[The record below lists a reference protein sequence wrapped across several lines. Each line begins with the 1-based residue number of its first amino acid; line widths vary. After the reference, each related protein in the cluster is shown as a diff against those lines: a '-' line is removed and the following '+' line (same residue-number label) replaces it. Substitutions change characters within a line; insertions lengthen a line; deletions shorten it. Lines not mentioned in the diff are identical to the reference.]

1 MSVLSKIMGLF
12 GYVRRDL
19 LDNEVAK
26 NTALEKQKA
35 DLHSEV
41 ENLTAHNANLTFKN
55 TLIAQLL
62 GDRGHSE
69 PLQRF
74 REQFGK
80 FYSFMNNDDSLSNEA
95 EAFSLMQSIEKE
107 LEVISTAPQL
117 YSKEV
122 IAVGGGFSAGKSE
135 FISSLITA
143 QNVSLT
149 IGIKPTTAIPT
160 YVLSSEVTQLVAFSN
175 SGARV
180 ELNKL
185 DSEILSKINHE
196 FIENFGFNLKKIM
209 PFMVLKTPLCYENLC
224 FIDTPGYDPPK
235 SGFKDSDRESANAF
249 LSNANVLLWLIDIN
263 EGTIKKDD
271 IDFLSELD
279 LHHKKLYFV
288 LNKADYQNPS
298 QRKGIL
304 NEVSKQLN
312 AYNIDY
318 EGIGL
323 YGNDIDDKIE
333 NGKKRKKKEY
343 EFEKIS
349 LMEFL
354 DSLSSSQ
361 TLQKTLIERLFSVY
375 AMYNESI
382 LRKKKRKAT
391 IYKALHE
398 LDIALGG
405 ELDEDSPHFGRLSK
419 IKNIFQV
426 GNEAEQSLNE
436 LQKIILDM
444 KKSIDEIFGKPLK
457 INLPQID
464 EKDIKIEFDLA
475 VEEIIDDESTQTK
488 PRTKKK
494 QETKSDEGNE
504 KDKVNV
510 MSKPFPNL
518 GWLSSL
524 FRGV

>member
-1 MSVLSKIMGLF
+1 MGLF
-12 GYVRRDL
+12 GYVSRDL

-26 NTALEKQKA
+26 NTALEKQKE
-35 DLHSEV
+35 DLHNEV
-41 ENLTAHNANLTFKN
+41 ANLSSHNANLAFKN

-62 GDRGHSE
+62 GDRGYSE

-80 FYSFMNNDDSLSNEA
+80 FYNFMNNDDSLSNEA

-143 QNVSLT
+143 QNVSLP

-160 YVLSSEVTQLVAFSN
+160 YVLSSEITQLVAFSN
-175 SGARV
+175 SGVRV

-185 DSEILSKINHE
+185 DSEIHSKINHD
-196 FIENFGFNLKKIM
+196 FIESFGFNLKKIM
-209 PFMVLKTPLCYENLC
+209 PFMVLKTQKNYEQLC
-224 FIDTPGYDPPK
+224 FIDTPGYNPSKD
-235 SGFKDSDRESANAF
+235 GFKYSDRESANAF
-249 LSNANVLLWLIDIN
+249 LSNANALLWLIGLDSK
-263 EGTIKKDD
+263 GTIEKDD
-271 IDFLSELD
+271 IDFLRELD
-279 LHHKKLYFV
+279 LRHKKLYIV
-288 LNKADYQNPS
+288 LNKADLLSPS
-298 QRKGIL
+298 QRKAVLGQ
-304 NEVSKQLN
+304 VAKQLN
-312 AYNIDY
+312 AYSIEY
-318 EGIGL
+318 EGIST
-323 YGNDIDDKIE
+323 YSATE
-333 NGKKRKKKEY
+333 REEY
-343 EFEKIS
+343 EFEKIP

-354 DSLSSSQ
+354 DSLSLSQ
-361 TLQKTLIERLFSVY
+361 TLQKTLTERLFSVY

-405 ELDEDSPHFGRLSK
+405 ELDEDSPHFRRLSK

-426 GNEAEQSLNE
+426 GKEAEQSLSE
-436 LQKIILDM
+436 LQKIILEM
-444 KKSIDEIFGKPLK
+444 KKSIDEIFGKVLK
-457 INLPQID
+457 IDLPQIN

-475 VEEIIDDESTQTK
+475 VEEIIDDESTQTSK

-494 QETKSDEGNE
+494 QDSNSDKERN
-504 KDKVNV
+504 
-510 MSKPFPNL
+510 PWWIHFFP
-518 GWLSSL
+518 
-524 FRGV
+524 R

>member
-1 MSVLSKIMGLF
+1 MSVFSKIMGFF
-12 GYVRRDL
+12 GYVSRDL

-26 NTALEKQKA
+26 NSALEKQKA
-35 DLHSEV
+35 DLHNEV
-41 ENLTAHNANLTFKN
+41 ENLSSHNANLTFKN

-62 GDRGHSE
+62 GDRGYSE

-80 FYSFMNNDDSLSNEA
+80 FYNFMNSDDSLSNEA

-143 QNVSLT
+143 QNVSLP

-175 SGARV
+175 SGVRV
-180 ELNKL
+180 ELNNL
-185 DSEILSKINHE
+185 DSEIHSKINHD
-196 FIENFGFNLKKIM
+196 FIESFGFNLKKIM
-209 PFMVLKTPLCYENLC
+209 PFMVLKTQKNYEQLC
-224 FIDTPGYDPPK
+224 FIDTPGYNPSKD
-235 SGFKDSDRESANAF
+235 GFKYSDRESANAF
-249 LSNANVLLWLIDIN
+249 LHNANALLWLTGLDSK
-263 EGTIKKDD
+263 GTIEKDD
-271 IDFLSELD
+271 IDFLRELD
-279 LHHKKLYFV
+279 LHHKKLYVV
-288 LNKADYQNPS
+288 LNKADLLSPS
-298 QRKGIL
+298 QRKAVLGQ
-304 NEVSKQLN
+304 VAKQLN
-312 AYNIDY
+312 AYSIEY
-318 EGIGL
+318 EGIST
-323 YGNDIDDKIE
+323 YSATE
-333 NGKKRKKKEY
+333 REEY
-343 EFEKIS
+343 EFEKIP

-354 DSLSSSQ
+354 DSLSLSQ
-361 TLQKTLIERLFSVY
+361 TLQKTLTERLFSVY

-426 GNEAEQSLNE
+426 GKEAEQSLSK
-436 LQKIILDM
+436 LQKIILEM
-444 KKSIDEIFGKPLK
+444 KKSIDEIFGKVLK
-457 INLPQID
+457 IDLPQID
-464 EKDIKIEFDLA
+464 EKDIKVEFDLV
-475 VEEIIDDESTQTK
+475 VEEIINDESNQTSK

-494 QETKSDEGNE
+494 RDSNSDKERN
-504 KDKVNV
+504 
-510 MSKPFPNL
+510 PWWIHFFP
-518 GWLSSL
+518 
-524 FRGV
+524 R

>member
-1 MSVLSKIMGLF
+1 MFSKIMGLF
-12 GYVRRDL
+12 GYVSRDL

-26 NTALEKQKA
+26 NTALEKQKE
-35 DLHSEV
+35 DLHNEV
-41 ENLTAHNANLTFKN
+41 ANLSSHNANLAFKN

-62 GDRGHSE
+62 GDRGYSE

-80 FYSFMNNDDSLSNEA
+80 FYNFMNNDDSLSNEA

-143 QNVSLT
+143 QNVSLP

-160 YVLSSEVTQLVAFSN
+160 YVLSNEVTQLVAFSN

-180 ELNKL
+180 ELNEL
-185 DSEILSKINHE
+185 DSEIHSKINHD
-196 FIENFGFNLKKIM
+196 FIESFGFNLKKIM
-209 PFMVLKTPLCYENLC
+209 PFMVLKTQKNYEQLC
-224 FIDTPGYDPPK
+224 FIDTPGYNPSKD
-235 SGFKDSDRESANAF
+235 GFKYSDRESANAF
-249 LSNANVLLWLIDIN
+249 LSNANALLWLIGLDSK
-263 EGTIKKDD
+263 GTIEKDD
-271 IDFLSELD
+271 IDFLRELD
-279 LHHKKLYFV
+279 LRHKKLYVV
-288 LNKADYQNPS
+288 LNKADLLSPS
-298 QRKGIL
+298 QRKAVLGQ
-304 NEVSKQLN
+304 VAKQLN
-312 AYNIDY
+312 AYSIEY
-318 EGIGL
+318 EGIST
-323 YGNDIDDKIE
+323 YSATE
-333 NGKKRKKKEY
+333 REEY
-343 EFEKIS
+343 EFEKIP

-361 TLQKTLIERLFSVY
+361 TLQKTLTERLFSVY
-375 AMYNESI
+375 AMYNEAI

-426 GNEAEQSLNE
+426 GKEAEQSLSE
-436 LQKIILDM
+436 LQKIILEM
-444 KKSIDEIFGKPLK
+444 KKSIDEIFGKVLT

-475 VEEIIDDESTQTK
+475 VEEIIDDESTQTSK
-488 PRTKKK
+488 PHTKK
-494 QETKSDEGNE
+494 QRETKSDKERYN
-504 KDKVNV
+504 
-510 MSKPFPNL
+510 PWWIHFFP
-518 GWLSSL
+518 
-524 FRGV
+524 R

>member
-12 GYVRRDL
+12 GYVRCDL
-19 LDNEVAK
+19 LDSEISK
-26 NTALEKQKA
+26 NTTLEKQKA

-69 PLQRF
+69 PLQNF
-74 REQFGK
+74 IVQFGK

-143 QNVSLT
+143 QNVSLP

-185 DSEILSKINHE
+185 DSEIHSKINHD

-209 PFMVLKTPLCYENLC
+209 PFMVLKTQKNYEQLC
-224 FIDTPGYDPPK
+224 FIDTPGYNPSKD
-235 SGFKDSDRESANAF
+235 GFKYSDRESANAF
-249 LSNANVLLWLIDIN
+249 LSNANALLWLIGLDSK
-263 EGTIKKDD
+263 GTIEKDD
-271 IDFLSELD
+271 INFLSELD
-279 LHHKKLYFV
+279 LRHKKLYVV
-288 LNKADYQNPS
+288 LNKADLPSPS
-298 QRKGIL
+298 QRKAVL
-304 NEVSKQLN
+304 EQVAKQLN
-312 AYNIDY
+312 AYSINY
-318 EGIGL
+318 EGIST
-323 YGNDIDDKIE
+323 YSATEKV
-333 NGKKRKKKEY
+333 EY
-343 EFEKIS
+343 EFEKVS

-375 AMYNESI
+375 TMYNESI
-382 LRKKKRKAT
+382 LRKKKRKET

-426 GNEAEQSLNE
+426 GNEAEQSLSE
-436 LQKIILDM
+436 LQKIVLDM
-444 KKSIDEIFGKPLK
+444 KKSIDDIFGKPLK
-457 INLPQID
+457 IDLPQID
-464 EKDIKIEFDLA
+464 EKDIKVEFDLA
-475 VEEIIDDESTQTK
+475 VEEIIDDESSQTRK

-494 QETKSDEGNE
+494 RDSKSDKGEG
-504 KDKVNV
+504 KDEVSVALGRN
-510 MSKPFPNL
+510 PFL
-518 GWLSSL
+518 WW
-524 FRGV
+524 FRGI

>member
-1 MSVLSKIMGLF
+1 MSVLSKIMGFF

-19 LDNEVAK
+19 LDDEVAK
-26 NTALEKQKA
+26 NSALEKQKA

-69 PLQRF
+69 PLQNF
-74 REQFGK
+74 IVQFGK
-80 FYSFMNNDDSLSNEA
+80 FYNFMNNDDSLSNEA

-143 QNVSLT
+143 QNVSLP

-185 DSEILSKINHE
+185 DSEIHSKINHE

-209 PFMVLKTPLCYENLC
+209 PFMVLKTQKNYEQLC
-224 FIDTPGYDPPK
+224 FIDTPGYNPSKD
-235 SGFKDSDRESANAF
+235 GFKYSDRESANAF
-249 LSNANVLLWLIDIN
+249 LSNANALLWLIGLDSK
-263 EGTIKKDD
+263 GTIEKDD
-271 IDFLSELD
+271 INFLSELD
-279 LHHKKLYFV
+279 LRHKKLYVV
-288 LNKADYQNPS
+288 LNKADLASPS
-298 QRKGIL
+298 QRKAVM
-304 NEVSKQLN
+304 EQVAKQLN
-312 AYNIDY
+312 AYSIKY
-318 EGIGL
+318 EGISA
-323 YGNDIDDKIE
+323 YSATEKV
-333 NGKKRKKKEY
+333 EY

-405 ELDEDSPHFGRLSK
+405 EIDDDSPHFGRLSK

-426 GNEAEQSLNE
+426 GNEAEQSLSE
-436 LQKIILDM
+436 LQKIVLDM

-475 VEEIIDDESTQTK
+475 VEEIIDDESSQTRT

-494 QETKSDEGNE
+494 RDLKGDSDKEKVEVSVALKSI
-504 KDKVNV
+504 
-510 MSKPFPNL
+510 PNF
-518 GWLSSL
+518 GWISSL
-524 FRGV
+524 FRGI

>member
-1 MSVLSKIMGLF
+1 MSVFSKIMGLF

-19 LDNEVAK
+19 LDNEISK

-35 DLHSEV
+35 DLHNEV
-41 ENLTAHNANLTFKN
+41 ENLSSHNANLTFKN

-62 GDRGHSE
+62 GDRGYSE

-74 REQFGK
+74 KELFGE
-80 FYSFMNNDDSLSNEA
+80 FYNFMNNDDSLSNEA

-143 QNVSLT
+143 QNVSLP

-175 SGARV
+175 SGVRV
-180 ELNKL
+180 ELNTL
-185 DSEILSKINHE
+185 DSEIHSKINHE
-196 FIENFGFNLKKIM
+196 FIESFGFNLKKIM
-209 PFMVLKTPLCYENLC
+209 PFMVLKTQKNYEQLC
-224 FIDTPGYDPPK
+224 FIDTPGYNPSKD
-235 SGFKDSDRESANAF
+235 GFKYSDRESANAF
-249 LSNANVLLWLIDIN
+249 LSNANALLWLIGLDSK
-263 EGTIKKDD
+263 GTIEKDD

-279 LHHKKLYFV
+279 LHHKKLYVV
-288 LNKADYQNPS
+288 LNKADVISPS
-298 QRKGIL
+298 QRKAVL
-304 NEVSKQLN
+304 EQVAKQLN
-312 AYNIDY
+312 AYSIEYD
-318 EGIGL
+318 GIST
-323 YGNDIDDKIE
+323 YSATEKV
-333 NGKKRKKKEY
+333 EY

-361 TLQKTLIERLFSVY
+361 TSQKTLTERLFSVY

-382 LRKKKRKAT
+382 LRKKKRKDA
-391 IYKALHE
+391 IYNALHS
-398 LDIALGG
+398 LD
-405 ELDEDSPHFGRLSK
+405 LDLSVAGLDDDSPHFERLSK
-419 IKNIFQV
+419 IQNIFKV
-426 GNEAEQSLNE
+426 GNEAEQSLSE
-436 LQKIILDM
+436 LQKIILEM
-444 KKSIDEIFGKPLK
+444 KKSIDEIFGKELK
-457 INLPQID
+457 MDLPQKN

-475 VEEIIDDESTQTK
+475 VEEIIDDESTQTRK

-494 QETKSDEGNE
+494 RDSKSEYGRW
-504 KDKVNV
+504 
-510 MSKPFPNL
+510 SAFGL
-518 GWLSSL
+518 
-524 FRGV
+524 

>member
-1 MSVLSKIMGLF
+1 MLSKIMGFF

-35 DLHSEV
+35 DLHNEV
-41 ENLTAHNANLTFKN
+41 ENLSSHNANLTFKN

-62 GDRGHSE
+62 GDRGYSE

-74 REQFGK
+74 REQFGE
-80 FYSFMNNDDSLSNEA
+80 FYNFMNSDDSLSNEA

-143 QNVSLT
+143 QNVSLP

-175 SGARV
+175 SGVRV
-180 ELNKL
+180 ELNEL
-185 DSEILSKINHE
+185 DSEIHSKINHD
-196 FIENFGFNLKKIM
+196 FIESFGFNLKKIM
-209 PFMVLKTPLCYENLC
+209 PFMVLKTQKNYEQLC
-224 FIDTPGYDPPK
+224 FIDTPGYNPSKD
-235 SGFKDSDRESANAF
+235 GFKYSDRESANAF
-249 LSNANVLLWLIDIN
+249 LSNANALLWLIGLDSK
-263 EGTIKKDD
+263 GTIEKDD
-271 IDFLSELD
+271 IDFLRELD
-279 LHHKKLYFV
+279 LRHKKLYVV
-288 LNKADYQNPS
+288 LNKADLLSPS
-298 QRKGIL
+298 QRKAVLGQ
-304 NEVSKQLN
+304 VAKQLN
-312 AYNIDY
+312 AYSIEY
-318 EGIGL
+318 EGIST
-323 YGNDIDDKIE
+323 YSATE
-333 NGKKRKKKEY
+333 REEY
-343 EFEKIS
+343 EFEKIP

-361 TLQKTLIERLFSVY
+361 TLQKKLTERLFSVY

-382 LRKKKRKAT
+382 LRKKKRKDA

-405 ELDEDSPHFGRLSK
+405 ELDDDSPHFGRLSK

-426 GNEAEQSLNE
+426 GKEAEQSLSE
-436 LQKIILDM
+436 LQKIILEM
-444 KKSIDEIFGKPLK
+444 KKSIDEIFGKVLK
-457 INLPQID
+457 IDLPQIN
-464 EKDIKIEFDLA
+464 EKDIKVEFDLA

-488 PRTKKK
+488 PHTKKK
-494 QETKSDEGNE
+494 LETKSDEERYN
-504 KDKVNV
+504 
-510 MSKPFPNL
+510 PWWIHFFP
-518 GWLSSL
+518 
-524 FRGV
+524 R